1 MPVAGKGS
9 IEASAITPSKNQVI
23 SSSFDQVVGV
33 GGVKAW
39 LIVGDDAG

>member
-23 SSSFDQVVGV
+23 SSSFDQVVG
-33 GGVKAW
+33 GEGVKAW